1 MKKYL
6 IFALFIAVL
15 LVPPCFV
22 AAQTAASAE
31 ANAEVSAE
39 DELSIAAAKTEEA
52 RKKANDF
59 EGFLY
64 FPGEWEAAEA
74 EYAVAREENSLD
86 EYNIATDTFNSIFE
100 LAILLYAQARE
111 DEIMALRNDL
121 VNAGARN
128 SFPEYFTPADEAA
141 LAALSQ
147 YEAKDYYTAR
157 DSAAQA
163 LEMYE
168 VLTSAYAAWLV
179 RQEIREREFESYDPD
194 NFDRAGEVIS
204 EAIGLYTA
212 GDNAAALEKAE
223 DALLRYHLV
232 LSTGWAGYAELQSSL
247 TADER
252 QAALDIKANIAARD
266 LFLEADSSYK
276 EAAASLYDSK
286 DYEEAAKQF
295 MYAAALFSI
304 SAANT
309 AEKRDI
315 AAEAIAEANK
325 KIQESDETARQAEI
339 LLKGGTR

>member
-6 IFALFIAVL
+6 IFTLFIAIL
-15 LVPPCFV
+15 LVAPCFV
-22 AAQTAASAE
+22 MAQTSASAA
-31 ANAEVSAE
+31 ANAG
-39 DELSIAAAKTEEA
+39 DELSIAAARTEEA
-52 RKKANDF
+52 RKRASDF
-59 EGFLY
+59 EGFSY
-64 FPGEWEAAEA
+64 FPGDWEAAEA

-86 EYNIATDTFNSIFE
+86 AYNSATETFNSIFE
-100 LAILLYAQARE
+100 LAILLYAQVRE

-157 DSAAQA
+157 DSAAKA

-194 NFDRAGEVIS
+194 NFDRAGEILN
-204 EAIGLYTA
+204 EAIGAYTTE
-212 GDNAAALEKAE
+212 DNAAALEKAE

-276 EAAASLYDSK
+276 TAASLYDSK
-286 DYEEAAKQF
+286 NYEEAAKQF
-295 MYAAALFSI
+295 MYAAALFAVST
-304 SAANT
+304 ANT
-309 AEKRDI
+309 TEKRDI
-315 AAEAIAEANK
+315 AAEAITQAQK

-339 LLKGGTR
+339 NLRGETK